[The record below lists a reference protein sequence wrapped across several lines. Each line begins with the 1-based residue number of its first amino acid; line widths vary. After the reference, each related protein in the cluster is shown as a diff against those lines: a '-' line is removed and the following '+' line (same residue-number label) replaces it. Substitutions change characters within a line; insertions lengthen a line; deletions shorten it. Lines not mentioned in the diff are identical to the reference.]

1 MSEHRVWAGM
11 GYGPV
16 WGMVIPQIMII
27 MAHMG
32 FLEIHRA
39 KKYEALV
46 SLVTQIKT
54 NKITIDSS

>member
-1 MSEHRVWAGM
+1 
-11 GYGPV
+11 
-16 WGMVIPQIMII
+16 MVIPQIMII

-32 FLEIHRA
+32 FLEIHMA